1 MTPIV
6 MTAAAAVIAAG
17 AGVGPADQD
26 RVSAYGPDNAE
37 AKVIQVKTGYFKRD
51 LGHDPR
57 YDNFVHNN
65 SKNGRKNKG
74 FRSGGPRTYP
84 EAGIIIYYDSGHHY
98 IGHRGLRIKH
108 GDPELLGK

>member
-17 AGVGPADQD
+17 AGVGPVDQD
-26 RVSAYGPDNAE
+26 RVSAAGIESAGANI
-37 AKVIQVKTGYFKRD
+37 VQVKHGYFRRD
-51 LGHDPR
+51 LGHDPA
-57 YDNFVHNN
+57 YQNHVHNDH
-65 SKNGRKNKG
+65 GRKTKG

-84 EAGIIIYYDSGHHY
+84 EAGIIIYYDGGHHY